1 MTRTTLGRTLRCAA
15 ASVAVLAGLGLAG
28 CGSPAP
34 TQPPAQAPTFPPEP
48 TPPTNFC
55 DLLTP
60 ADFTSIAQLQATA
73 PSPST
78 ASDKVSCVYG
88 KDLGL
93 DVFIL
98 TSEDAA
104 KQQVQTIV
112 KSGPVKKVKE
122 EVMAAVDESIYGT
135 TPKSTVMTIRRDR
148 LVFTIKLPGRPE
160 IAEPKLIQLTG
171 LVLQRAA
178 SLGAAA
184 GQAAA

>member
-1 MTRTTLGRTLRCAA
+1 MTRTTLGRTLRCVA

-34 TQPPAQAPTFPPEP
+34 TSPPEAAPTFPPEP
-48 TPPTNFC
+48 TPPANFC

-60 ADFTSIAQLQATA
+60 ADFTSIAQLQGAA
-73 PSPST
+73 PSPSAAT
-78 ASDKVSCVYG
+78 DKVNCVYG
-88 KDLGL
+88 KDLSL

-104 KQQVQTIV
+104 KQQVQTV
-112 KSGPVKKVKE
+112 LKAGPVKKVKE
-122 EVMAAVDESIYGT
+122 EVMAAVDQSVYGT
-135 TPKSTVMTIRRDR
+135 TPKSTSMTIRRDR

-160 IAEPKLIQLTG
+160 NAEPKLIQLTG

-178 SLGAAA
+178 SLGATA
-184 GQAAA
+184 